1 MGGLPFEQACLLYV
15 FAPLGTMGQCLLIS
29 PFGQS
34 SSELVEKTQRVW
46 TSESRNGAGSNRGF
60 GKNQDFFFAYPED
73 YSREVLEWN
82 GNKLSA
88 RVAKQAYTVIFIY
101 VQDEGTLDLMCKGNK
116 TRIYEIQ
123 ELFAQTIL
131 GIEKL
136 PENERDSRIYE
147 LAPLLKPNFKFRYEP
162 SSIIQSVA
170 ISKIRLTRRYTWD
183 VE

>member
-1 MGGLPFEQACLLYV
+1 
-15 FAPLGTMGQCLLIS
+15 MGQCLLIS

-60 GKNQDFFFAYPED
+60 GKRLGDYFFEHDGKGKNCRVEVLRRRNQDYFFAYPED

-101 VQDEGTLDLMCKGNK
+101 VQDEGTLDLMCKG
-116 TRIYEIQ
+116 TR
-123 ELFAQTIL
+123 
-131 GIEKL
+131 
-136 PENERDSRIYE
+136 PESM
-147 LAPLLKPNFKFRYEP
+147 KFR
-162 SSIIQSVA
+162 SCLHRQF
-170 ISKIRLTRRYTWD
+170 
-183 VE
+183 